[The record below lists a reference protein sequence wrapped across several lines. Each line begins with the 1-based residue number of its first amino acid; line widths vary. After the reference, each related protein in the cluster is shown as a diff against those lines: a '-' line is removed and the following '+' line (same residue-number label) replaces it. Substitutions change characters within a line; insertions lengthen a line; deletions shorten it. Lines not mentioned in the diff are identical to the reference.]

1 MSLNWVQDAA
11 QTLRDAG
18 LKATPQRIAILRALD
33 GDETHPTA
41 QELYERLRGEFPAL
55 SVATVY
61 NTLSALTRAARCV
74 PLELGGPVRFDP
86 NVSAHDHAVCER
98 CGRIRDVALQPSA
111 ADAGAL
117 DVLTSSGSG
126 ASSSSP
132 TDANRTDPLAGFEVH
147 RVERIYRGFCAQ
159 CTEAAESVAK

>member
-1 MSLNWVQDAA
+1 MILNNDQAAA

-18 LKATPQRIAILRALD
+18 LKATPQRLAILRALD

-41 QELYERLRGEFPAL
+41 QELYERLRGEFPTL

-74 PLELGGPVRFDP
+74 PLDLGGPVRFDP

-98 CGRIRDVALQPSA
+98 CGQIRDVLQPGA
-111 ADAGAL
+111 ADEPSTGGAL
-117 DVLTSSGSG
+117 
-126 ASSSSP
+126 P
-132 TDANRTDPLAGFEVH
+132 GFEVR

-159 CTEAAESVAK
+159 CAEATETRD